1 MLGVSHE
8 PPAALVRARLDLVS
22 VDGYC
27 RAGPVPQTVELARTI
42 DTEILN
48 VSGS

>member
-1 MLGVSHE
+1 MLGVSHG
-8 PPAALVRARLDLVS
+8 PLAALVGARLDLVR
-22 VDGYC
+22 VDGYYH
-27 RAGPVPQTVELARTI
+27 AAPAPQRVELARTI